1 MVDER
6 APSEATPQRQAYE
19 SSADVLFYGGAA
31 GGGKSDLLLGLA
43 LTAHRRSII
52 FRRQSKQIRGFEQR
66 MSEILGGTQ
75 GYNSQNAVWKL
86 PGGRLMEFGH
96 CQHVGDEMA
105 YQGRPHDLKGFD
117 EITHFAES
125 QFRFLSGWLRTSRQ
139 GQRQRIVATGNPP
152 TDNDGQWV
160 TGYWA
165 PWLDDTYENPALPGE
180 LRYFVSTE
188 DGDREVEGPEPV
200 LVDGELVTPKSRTFI
215 PSRVEDNPYLMRT
228 GYRAQLQSLPEPLRS
243 QMLRGDFLAG
253 REDDPWQVVP
263 TGWVEAAQQRW
274 QGREKPRGAPMDALG
289 VDPARGGADEFV
301 LAPRYANWF
310 GEMIVRPG
318 AEVPDGPSGAALVV
332 QHRRDNCV
340 VNLDAIGIGSSVLDH
355 LRGNDVTV
363 KALVGSEA
371 SHGRDKT
378 GSLGFVNL
386 RSEWWWRMRE
396 ALDPS
401 GGEEI
406 ALPPDPRLKGDL
418 CALRWKLT
426 ARGIQVEPKSDAKVI
441 ERLGRSPDRGD
452 AAVYALAYDTPDRLR
467 RGRQATSR
475 PMQANRKYSPV
486 RRGR

>member
-1 MVDER
+1 MVDETS
-6 APSEATPQRQAYE
+6 PSEPTPQRQAYE
-19 SSADVLFYGGAA
+19 SLADVLLYGGSA

-43 LTAHRRSII
+43 LTAHQRSII

-86 PGGRLMEFGH
+86 PAGRLMEFGH
-96 CQHVGDEMA
+96 CQHIGDEMA

-125 QFRFLSGWLRTSRQ
+125 QFRFLSGWLRTARE

-160 TGYWA
+160 IGYWA
-165 PWLDDTYENPALPGE
+165 PWLDDTYENPAEPGE
-180 LRYFVSTE
+180 LRYFVSTD
-188 DGDREVEGPEPV
+188 DGDREVEGPEPI
-200 LVDGELVTPKSRTFI
+200 LIGGELITPKSRTFI

-263 TGWVEAAQQRW
+263 TAWVEAAQQRW
-274 QGREKPRGAPMDALG
+274 QSREKPRGVPMDALG

-310 GEMIVRPG
+310 GEMVVRPG

-340 VNLDAIGIGSSVLDH
+340 VNLDAIGIGASVLDH
-355 LRGNDVTV
+355 LRGNDVMV

-401 GGEEI
+401 SGEEI

-426 ARGIQVEPKSDAKVI
+426 ARGIQVEPKSDAKVM

-452 AAVYALAYDTPDRLR
+452 AAVYALAYDTPEVHRQR
-467 RGRQATSR
+467 RRAGPR
-475 PMQANRKYSPV
+475 PMQANRSYSPV